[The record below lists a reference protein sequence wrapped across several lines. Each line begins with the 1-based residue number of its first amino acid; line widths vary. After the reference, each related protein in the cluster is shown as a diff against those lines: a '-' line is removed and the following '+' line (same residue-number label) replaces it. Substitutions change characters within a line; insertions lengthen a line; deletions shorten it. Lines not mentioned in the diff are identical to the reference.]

1 MPVSRVIEYKRFA
14 DDVAAGHGLQI
25 RETAV
30 WTDPRLFSVYI
41 VDPSADLDA
50 DGGTGKAPA
59 LWGAVDELLAG
70 ALRMGGGVEYCHGL
84 GTKLAG
90 WADQEWGDALL
101 LARRLKGAVDP
112 NGILNSGKLGL

>member
-1 MPVSRVIEYKRFA
+1 
-14 DDVAAGHGLQI
+14 
-25 RETAV
+25 
-30 WTDPRLFSVYI
+30 
-41 VDPSADLDA
+41 
-50 DGGTGKAPA
+50 
-59 LWGAVDELLAG
+59 VDELLAG

>member
-1 MPVSRVIEYKRFA
+1 MIEYKRFA

-70 ALRMGGGVEYCHGL
+70 ALRV
-84 GTKLAG
+84 
-90 WADQEWGDALL
+90 
-101 LARRLKGAVDP
+101 
-112 NGILNSGKLGL
+112 